1 MHSVS
6 DFISVKKVMWARIA
20 LDINT
25 VQTVLAS
32 IIRYPFVSQIQS
44 KFFYLA
50 GSISLSCIRP
60 KFYSW
65 DRGVTEIDEGI
76 SHVRHFHQHV
86 MHELIFT
93 EFTES

>member
-44 KFFYLA
+44 KF
-50 GSISLSCIRP
+50 LSRW
-60 KFYSW
+60 FTQFVLYQ
-65 DRGVTEIDEGI
+65 TEVLLLGPRSDGNRRRNFPC
-76 SHVRHFHQHV
+76 SAFSS
-86 MHELIFT
+86 T
-93 EFTES
+93 CYA